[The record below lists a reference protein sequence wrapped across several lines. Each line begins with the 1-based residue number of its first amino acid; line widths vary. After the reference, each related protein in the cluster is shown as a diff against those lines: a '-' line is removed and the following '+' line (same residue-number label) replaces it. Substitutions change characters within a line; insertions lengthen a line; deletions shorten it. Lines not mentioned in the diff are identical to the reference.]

1 MFKTYLKY
9 TYIVLYV
16 LVLTF
21 ITYSV
26 HQLRMSQKAC
36 VEEYS
41 TMQVDTLQNR
51 EIYIAS
57 NPFTPSIFKD
67 YLTEVN
73 VKFPEI
79 VYAQAVIESG
89 NFSSSLFL
97 NHNNPFG
104 MKIAKQRPT
113 LNNGGHPIYAS
124 YYSWQHSVLDYAYF
138 QSRFMK
144 AYDTQEKYLNRLSQI
159 YAEDPTYI
167 DKLKKVINE

>member
-9 TYIVLYV
+9 TYIVLYI

-36 VEEYS
+36 IEGYT
-41 TMQVDTLQNR
+41 TMQVDTLRNR
-51 EIYIAS
+51 EIYTS
-57 NPFTPSIFKD
+57 TDEFTQLLFKQ

-73 VKFPEI
+73 VKFPEV
-79 VYAQAVIESG
+79 VYAQAVLESG
-89 NFSSSLFL
+89 NFSSQLFIK
-97 NHNNPFG
+97 HNNPFG

-113 LNNGGHPIYAS
+113 LNTGSHPIYAS
-124 YYSWQHSVLDYAYF
+124 YYSWQHSILDYAYF

-144 AYDTQEKYLNRLSQI
+144 AYDTRDKYIERLGQI
-159 YAEDPTYI
+159 YAEDSNYTI
-167 DKLKKVINE
+167 KLKKLMNE